1 MRQIKL
7 WGLAA
12 ILIICGTAAFA
23 SCTAN
28 DDNPSENYSTIQRI
42 QERGKLL
49 VGTTGDYRPLSYRE
63 ANGNY
68 WGFGIEMAEKIAK
81 RIGVGIEY
89 VQTSWP
95 TLTADVHLSE
105 QNGSDE
111 CFCPQQYHKRRTH
124 LFGMCQ
130 PQVFGIPQGCD
141 GDSRECLQRMP
152 EHYEGDSI

>member
-63 ANGNY
+63 VDGNY
-68 WGFGIEMAEKIAK
+68 WGFGNEMAKKIAE
-81 RIGVGIEY
+81 RIGVGIEF
-89 VQTSWP
+89 VETSWP
-95 TLTADVHLSE
+95 TLT
-105 QNGSDE
+105 
-111 CFCPQQYHKRRTH
+111 
-124 LFGMCQ
+124 CQ
-130 PQVFGIPQGCD
+130 SSAHILP
-141 GDSRECLQRMP
+141 LT
-152 EHYEGDSI
+152 